1 MYQPT
6 HDEIPNDLDGAAIEN
21 PAAREA
27 FEARFAEVSV
37 LLDLL
42 GAARRLE
49 AEAA

>member
-1 MYQPT
+1 MFHHT
-6 HDEIPNDLDGAAIEN
+6 NDEIRLDLDGAAIEN

-42 GAARRLE
+42 GAARRLQ
-49 AEAA
+49 ADAA

>member
-6 HDEIPNDLDGAAIEN
+6 NDEIRIDLDGAAIEN

-37 LLDLL
+37 LMDLL
-42 GAARRLE
+42 GAARRLG